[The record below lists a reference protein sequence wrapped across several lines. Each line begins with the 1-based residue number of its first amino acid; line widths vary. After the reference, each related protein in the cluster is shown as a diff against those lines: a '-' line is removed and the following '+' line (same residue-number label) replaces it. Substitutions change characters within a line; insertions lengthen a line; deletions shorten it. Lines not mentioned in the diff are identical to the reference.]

1 MNKEIKI
8 LNETTTIR
16 KDKNLMHHLLDNIRN
31 KWAIDD
37 ELEYEIRHAM
47 ANYAVSAV
55 LTKRVRDE
63 AADIASNES
72 FQDFLN
78 KKKEERMLIED

>member
-1 MNKEIKI
+1 MDTEIKI
-8 LNETTTIR
+8 LNETTSIR

-31 KWAIDD
+31 KWDISD
-37 ELEYEIRHAM
+37 ELEYEIRHAI

-55 LTKRVRDE
+55 LTKKIRDE

-72 FQDFLN
+72 YEDFLN
-78 KKKEERMLIED
+78 KKQEERTLLEN